1 MPDKVLGQTVLGQAS
16 LAHPAQAPVLGQ
28 ASLAHPKS
36 DPVLGQASLAHPHV
50 VLCILDGFGCSKELR
65 GNAIAAAGMP
75 RWHAL
80 AKNNPYTEIRAAEE
94 SVGLPVAQQGNSEVG
109 HLNLG
114 AGRVVLQTTTR
125 IDDAIN
131 RGVFA
136 SNPALQQCFAHV
148 KRTGGVLHL
157 LGLVSPGGVHSSMR
171 HLFALM
177 DAAKEARVPVRIA
190 AFLDG
195 RDTPPRSAGPYLA
208 EVEAKCRENGN
219 AAISMICGRFY
230 AMDRDKRWDRTEK
243 AYDAL
248 VRGKGL
254 TADSAAAGLEAAY
267 ARGEDDE
274 FVLPTMIG
282 NPIVDGDACLFF
294 NFRPDR
300 ARQLTR
306 AFSDPSFTEF
316 PVEHFSDFVFAIMTL
331 YDATFTN
338 PVMFGKILEHRTLG
352 EIVADAGLAQLR
364 LAETEKYAHVTYFFS
379 GGREQPFPGE
389 ERVLIPSARDV
400 GTYDKKPEM
409 RAREITEAAL
419 SAVKS
424 GKFALIVMNYAN
436 PDMVG
441 HTGKWGPIIESLH
454 VVDNCLGQL
463 EDAVRAAGAILI
475 VTADHGNAEEKI
487 DLATGTELTAHT
499 INPVPFVVVG
509 AKGVTKLK
517 SGGALCDVA
526 PTILALMD
534 LAQPPEMT
542 CHSLLS

>member
-1 MPDKVLGQTVLGQAS
+1 VR
-16 LAHPAQAPVLGQ
+16 PV
-28 ASLAHPKS
+28 
-36 DPVLGQASLAHPHV
+36 V
-50 VLCILDGFGCSKELR
+50 VLCILDGFGCSKETR
-65 GNAIAAAGMP
+65 GNAIAAADMP
-75 RWHAL
+75 HWHEIAR
-80 AKNNPYTEIRAAEE
+80 NNPYTEIRAAEE
-94 SVGLPVAQQGNSEVG
+94 SVGLPKGQQGNSEVG

-114 AGRVVLQTTTR
+114 AGRVVLQTVTR
-125 IDDAIN
+125 IDDAIK

-136 SNPALQQCFAHV
+136 QNPALQQCFAHV
-148 KRTGGVLHL
+148 KRTGGTLHL
-157 LGLVSPGGVHSSMR
+157 LGLVSPGGVHSSMT

-177 DAAKEARVPVRIA
+177 DAAKTAQVPVRIA

-208 EVEAKCRENGN
+208 QVEAKCSENGD
-219 AAISMICGRFY
+219 AAISMICGRYF
-230 AMDRDKRWDRTEK
+230 AMDRDKRWDRTQK

-254 TADSAAAGLEAAY
+254 TVDSAAAGLQAAY

-274 FVLPTMIG
+274 FVLPTIIPSSLSSRAG
-282 NPIVDGDACLFF
+282 IARPSNARPKNDRAIVIDGDACLFF

-306 AFSDPSFTEF
+306 AFSDPDFNEF
-316 PVEHFSDFVFAIMTL
+316 PVEHFSDFMFAIMTL

-338 PVMFGKILEHRTLG
+338 PVMFGKTLEQHTLG
-352 EIVADAGLAQLR
+352 EVVADAGLKQLR

-400 GTYDKKPEM
+400 GTYDHKPEM
-409 RAREITEAAL
+409 RAREITEEAL
-419 SAVKS
+419 SAINLK
-424 GKFALIVMNYAN
+424 KFALIVMNYAN

-441 HTGKWGPIIESLH
+441 HTGKWGPIVESLH
-454 VVDNCLGQL
+454 IVDECLGRL
-463 EDAVRAAGAILI
+463 DEAVRAAGGILI

-487 DLATGTELTAHT
+487 DLKTGTELTAHT
-499 INPVPFVVVG
+499 INPVPFVVIG

-517 SGGALCDVA
+517 DGGALCDVA
-526 PTILALMD
+526 PTICALMD
-534 LAQPPEMT
+534 LPQPPEMT
-542 CHSLLS
+542 CHSLLA

>member
-1 MPDKVLGQTVLGQAS
+1 MS
-16 LAHPAQAPVLGQ
+16 
-28 ASLAHPKS
+28 
-36 DPVLGQASLAHPHV
+36 V
-50 VLCILDGFGCSKELR
+50 VLCILDGFGSSNETR
-65 GNAIAAAGMP
+65 GNAIAAADMP
-75 RWHAL
+75 HWHELEA
-80 AKNNPYTEIRAAEE
+80 NNPHTQIRAAEE
-94 SVGLPVAQQGNSEVG
+94 AVGLPKGQQGNSEVG

-114 AGRVVLQTTTR
+114 AGRVVLQTVTR
-125 IDDAIN
+125 IDDAIK

-136 SNPALQQCFAHV
+136 ENPALQQCFAHV
-148 KRTGGVLHL
+148 KRTGGKLHL
-157 LGLVSPGGVHSSMR
+157 LGLVSPGGVHSSMS

-177 DAAKEARVPVRIA
+177 DAAKSATVPVQIA

-208 EVEAKCRENGN
+208 EVETKCRENGD
-219 AAISMICGRFY
+219 AAISMICGRYF

-274 FVLPTMIG
+274 FVLPTLIG
-282 NPIVDGDACLFF
+282 STRQIVADGDACLFF

-306 AFSDPSFTEF
+306 AFSDPKFTEF
-316 PVEHFSDFVFAIMTL
+316 PVEHFSNFAFAIMTL

-338 PVMFGKILEHRTLG
+338 PVMFGKILEQRTLG
-352 EIVADAGLAQLR
+352 EVVADAGLAQLR

-389 ERVLIPSARDV
+389 ERVLVPSARDV
-400 GTYDKKPEM
+400 GTYDLKPEM
-409 RAREITEAAL
+409 RAREITGAAL
-419 SAVKS
+419 EAIQS

-441 HTGKWGPIIESLH
+441 HTGKWGPIVESLH
-454 VVDNCLGQL
+454 VVDDCLGEL
-463 EDAVRAAGAILI
+463 EAAVRAAGGILI

-499 INPVPFVVVG
+499 INPVPFVVIG
-509 AKGVTKLK
+509 AKGVTKLR

-526 PTILALMD
+526 PTICALME
-534 LAQPPEMT
+534 LPQPPEMT
-542 CHSLLS
+542 GRSLLD

>member
-1 MPDKVLGQTVLGQAS
+1 M
-16 LAHPAQAPVLGQ
+16 
-28 ASLAHPKS
+28 
-36 DPVLGQASLAHPHV
+36 V
-50 VLCILDGFGCSKELR
+50 VLCILDGFGCSNETR
-65 GNAIAAAGMP
+65 GNAISAADLP
-75 RWHAL
+75 HWHEL
-80 AKNNPYTEIRAAEE
+80 ERNNPHTEIRAAEE
-94 SVGLPVAQQGNSEVG
+94 SVGLPKGQQGNSEVG

-114 AGRVVLQTTTR
+114 AGRVVLQTVTR
-125 IDDAIN
+125 IDDAIK

-136 SNPALQQCFAHV
+136 QNPALQQCFAHV
-148 KRTGGVLHL
+148 KRTGGTLHL
-157 LGLVSPGGVHSSMR
+157 LGLVSPGGVHSSMT

-177 DAAKEARVPVRIA
+177 DAAKTAQVPVRIA

-195 RDTPPRSAGPYLA
+195 RDTPPRSAGPYLS
-208 EVEAKCRENGN
+208 EVESKCRENGN
-219 AAISMICGRFY
+219 AAISMICGRYF

-254 TADSAAAGLEAAY
+254 TADSAAAALEAAY

-274 FVLPTMIG
+274 FVLPTIIPSPL
-282 NPIVDGDACLFF
+282 NSSATRTSATRTRATRTRASTARPKDNQAIVIDGDACLLF

-306 AFSDPSFTEF
+306 AFSDPDFKEF
-316 PVEHFSDFVFAIMTL
+316 PVEHFADFLFAIMTL

-338 PVMFGKILEHRTLG
+338 PVMFGKTLEQHTLG
-352 EIVADAGLAQLR
+352 EVVADAGLKQLR

-419 SAVKS
+419 SAISSK
-424 GKFALIVMNYAN
+424 KFALIVMNYAN

-454 VVDNCLGQL
+454 VVDECLGRL
-463 EDAVRAAGAILI
+463 EAAVRAASGILI

-499 INPVPFVVVG
+499 INPVPLVVIG

-517 SGGALCDVA
+517 PGGALCDVA
-526 PTILALMD
+526 PTICALMH
-534 LAQPPEMT
+534 LLQPPEMT
-542 CHSLLS
+542 CHSLLG

>member
-1 MPDKVLGQTVLGQAS
+1 VSD
-16 LAHPAQAPVLGQ
+16 AHPTTRPPL
-28 ASLAHPKS
+28 
-36 DPVLGQASLAHPHV
+36 
-50 VLCILDGFGCSKELR
+50 VLCILDGFGCSKETR
-65 GNAIAAAGMP
+65 GNAIAAADMP
-75 RWHAL
+75 HWHEIEA
-80 AKNNPYTEIRAAEE
+80 NNPHTEIRAAEE
-94 SVGLPVAQQGNSEVG
+94 AVGLPKGQQGNSEVG

-114 AGRVVLQTTTR
+114 AGRVVLQTVTR
-125 IDDAIN
+125 IDDAIK

-136 SNPALQQCFAHV
+136 DNPALQQCFAHV
-148 KRTGGVLHL
+148 KRTGGTLHL
-157 LGLVSPGGVHSSMR
+157 LGLVSPGGVHSSMT

-177 DAAKEARVPVRIA
+177 DAAKSASVQVRIA

-195 RDTPPRSAGPYLA
+195 RDTPPRSAGPYLV
-208 EVEAKCRENGN
+208 EVEAKCRENGD
-219 AAISMICGRFY
+219 AAISMICGRYF

-254 TADSAAAGLEAAY
+254 TADSAAAGLQAAY

-274 FVLPTMIG
+274 FVLPTLMGEGSSPSYRRIQ
-282 NPIVDGDACLFF
+282 DGDACLFF

-306 AFSDPSFTEF
+306 AFSDSDFNEF

-338 PVMFGKILEHRTLG
+338 PVMFGKILEQRTIG
-352 EIVADAGLAQLR
+352 EVVADAGLAQLR
-364 LAETEKYAHVTYFFS
+364 IAETEKYAHVTYFFS

-389 ERVLIPSARDV
+389 ERVLVPSARDV
-400 GTYDKKPEM
+400 GTYDHKPEM
-409 RAREITEAAL
+409 RAREITGAAL
-419 SAVKS
+419 EAIQS

-441 HTGKWGPIIESLH
+441 HTGKWGPIVESLH
-454 VVDNCLGQL
+454 IVDDCLGEL
-463 EDAVRAAGAILI
+463 EAAVHAAGGILI

-509 AKGVTKLK
+509 AKGVTKLH

-526 PTILALMD
+526 PTICTLMH
-534 LAQPPEMT
+534 LPQPPEMT
-542 CHSLLS
+542 GHSLLA

>member
-1 MPDKVLGQTVLGQAS
+1 MSV
-16 LAHPAQAPVLGQ
+16 AHPITRQN
-28 ASLAHPKS
+28 
-36 DPVLGQASLAHPHV
+36 V
-50 VLCILDGFGCSKELR
+50 VLCILDGFGCSKETR
-65 GNAIAAAGMP
+65 GNAIAAADMP
-75 RWHAL
+75 HWHEIARD
-80 AKNNPYTEIRAAEE
+80 NPYTEICAAEE
-94 SVGLPVAQQGNSEVG
+94 SVGLPKGQQGNSEVG

-114 AGRVVLQTTTR
+114 AGRVVLQTVTR
-125 IDDAIN
+125 IDDAIK

-136 SNPALQQCFAHV
+136 ENPALQQCFAHV
-148 KRTGGVLHL
+148 KRTGGTLHL
-157 LGLVSPGGVHSSMR
+157 LGLVSPGGVHSSMT

-177 DAAKEARVPVRIA
+177 DAAKTAQAPVRIA

-208 EVEAKCRENGN
+208 EVEAKCRENGD
-219 AAISMICGRFY
+219 AAISMICGRYF

-267 ARGEDDE
+267 ARSEDDE
-274 FVLPTMIG
+274 FVLPTIIPSSIRTSR
-282 NPIVDGDACLFF
+282 NRASNARPTNDNAIISDGDACLFF

-306 AFSDPSFTEF
+306 AFSDPDFKEF

-331 YDATFTN
+331 YDAIFTN
-338 PVMFGKILEHRTLG
+338 PVMFGKTLEQHTLG
-352 EIVADAGLAQLR
+352 EVVADAGLKQLR

-379 GGREQPFPGE
+379 GGREQPFEGE
-389 ERVLIPSARDV
+389 ERVLVPSARDV

-409 RAREITEAAL
+409 RAREITAEALQAI
-419 SAVKS
+419 KS
-424 GKFALIVMNYAN
+424 GRFALIVMNYAN

-441 HTGKWGPIIESLH
+441 HTGKWGPIVESLH
-454 VVDNCLGQL
+454 VVDDCLGQL
-463 EDAVRAAGAILI
+463 DDAVRAAGGILV

-499 INPVPFVVVG
+499 INPVPFVVIG

-517 SGGALCDVA
+517 DGGALCDVA
-526 PTILALMD
+526 PTICALMN
-534 LAQPPEMT
+534 LPQPAEMT
-542 CHSLLS
+542 CHSLLA